1 MINEQQNFIKNTAFF
16 ASVLFL
22 ITAITA
28 SAQAQERHTIDGDK
42 LVVQV
47 DEESAVDLSEE
58 PSNNYIFE
66 FTEILAINSN
76 IHTIVL
82 TGEGG
87 YEEIAN
93 EYIEIISEQELN
105 TIARGECVSSC
116 AHIFLAGK
124 ERMFEKGAV
133 IGFHRSWWREHEL
146 ELYFN
151 NNGGAGRFENQ
162 FQFAQHLFEKGQD
175 YTMEKLAYF
184 LEAGLPMDFITQI
197 FSTPSYEMVTLTA
210 DEFYA
215 LFTPD

>member
-1 MINEQQNFIKNTAFF
+1 MLKKLSIPLKNFAFF
-16 ASVLFL
+16 TSVLCL
-22 ITAITA
+22 TAATH
-28 SAQAQERHTIDGDK
+28 SPVRAQERHTVEDDK

-47 DEESAVDLSEE
+47 DEESRVDFSKE
-58 PSNNYIFE
+58 PSNHYIFE
-66 FTEILAINSN
+66 FTEILSIYPK
-76 IHTIVL
+76 IQTIVL
-82 TGEGG
+82 TGKGG

-93 EYIEIISEQELN
+93 EYIEVISEQELN

-124 ERMFEKGAV
+124 ERTFEKGAV

-162 FQFAQHLFEKGQD
+162 FQFAQHIFEEGQD

-184 LEAGLPMDFITQI
+184 LEAGLPFDFVVQI
-197 FSTPSYEMVTLTA
+197 FSTPSYEMITLTA
-210 DEFYA
+210 DEFDT
-215 LFTPD
+215 LITPN

>member
-1 MINEQQNFIKNTAFF
+1 MHIRLSLASKGTIICATFLCFINV
-16 ASVLFL
+16 AS
-22 ITAITA
+22 
-28 SAQAQERHTIDGDK
+28 SSGQAQERHTVESGK

-66 FTEILAINSN
+66 FTEILAINPN
-76 IHTIVL
+76 IHTVVL

-93 EYIEIISEQELN
+93 EYIEVILEQELN

-124 ERMFEKGAV
+124 ERTFEKGAV
-133 IGFHRSWWREHEL
+133 IGFHRSWWGEYEL
-146 ELYFN
+146 QLYFH

-162 FQFAQHLFEKGQD
+162 FQFAQHLFEKGQN
-175 YTMEKLAYF
+175 YTMETLEYF
-184 LEAGLPMDFITQI
+184 LEAGLPFDFVVQI
-197 FSTPSYEMVTLTA
+197 FSTPSYEMITLTA
-210 DEFYA
+210 DEFNT
-215 LFTPD
+215 LITSN

>member
-16 ASVLFL
+16 ASVLCL

-28 SAQAQERHTIDGDK
+28 SAQAQERHTIEGDK

-47 DEESAVDLSEE
+47 DEESAVDLSKE

-66 FTEILAINSN
+66 FTEILAINPN

-87 YEEIAN
+87 YEEIAY
-93 EYIEIISEQELN
+93 EYIEVILEQELN

-124 ERMFEKGAV
+124 ERTFEKGAV
-133 IGFHRSWWREHEL
+133 IGFHRSWWGEYEL
-146 ELYFN
+146 QLYFN
-151 NNGGAGRFENQ
+151 NNGGAGRFENR
-162 FQFAQHLFEKGQD
+162 FQFAQHLFEKGQN
-175 YTMEKLAYF
+175 YTMETLEYF
-184 LEAGLPMDFITQI
+184 LESGLPFDFVVQI
-197 FSTPSYEMVTLTA
+197 FSTPSYEMITVTA
-210 DEFYA
+210 DEFNR
-215 LFTPD
+215 LVNN